1 MHFILVVEDD
11 PVARRLLMSVLATAG
26 YEVEAPGSYMEAL
39 GLIGTRKPD
48 LLLLDV
54 SAPERYGASFVR
66 LARRVGWDGQVVML
80 SNRADWQ
87 AISREIQVEFGLGKP
102 LDIDDLI
109 SRITALLPRAK
120 PAPRAKPGRAG
131 STPRSR
137 AFRRRR
143 SGSRP

>member
-1 MHFILVVEDD
+1 MQFILVVEDD
-11 PVARRLLMSVLATAG
+11 PVARRLLASVLTAAG

-39 GLIGTRKPD
+39 GIIGTKKTD

-66 LARRVGWDGQVVML
+66 LARRVGWAGQVVML

-87 AISREIQVEFGLGKP
+87 AIAKDIQVEFGLGKP

-109 SRITALLPRAK
+109 GRITALLPRSK
-120 PAPRAKPGRAG
+120 PAARAKPGRAG

-137 AFRRRR
+137 AIRRRR
-143 SGSRP
+143 SGSRS